1 MFIINTVISGEIQ
14 HMFTSKDVAGLVSS
28 WLTVPRMNMVVINM
42 NQSEKF
48 REYQSNSSHTSD
60 SE

>member
-1 MFIINTVISGEIQ
+1 
-14 HMFTSKDVAGLVSS
+14 MFTSKDVAGLVLPVDCATNEHGGHQHEPE
-28 WLTVPRMNMVVINM
+28 W
-42 NQSEKF
+42 KF

>member
-1 MFIINTVISGEIQ
+1 
-14 HMFTSKDVAGLVSS
+14 MFTSKDVAGLVSS

-60 SE
+60 SEQAASIKMKQ